1 MDELIARIVA
11 SVGIDA
17 VTAEKAAGLILR
29 FLLKEGPA
37 TEVQQLVDA
46 LPGAEKAMAAA
57 PEGGLGGMMPGVM
70 GLGSQ
75 LMSLGLGMGEI
86 SGVSKE
92 TIAFAREKAGPAPVD
107 AVIGAIPG
115 LGQFA

>member
-11 SVGIDA
+11 TVGIDA
-17 VTAEKAAGLILR
+17 ATAEKAVGLILR

-37 TEVQQLVDA
+37 AEVQQLVGA
-46 LPGAEKAMAAA
+46 LPGAEGAMAAA
-57 PEGGLGGMMPGVM
+57 PQGGLGAMMPGIM

-75 LMSLGLGMGEI
+75 LMGLGLGMGEI
-86 SGVSKE
+86 SGVSKA

-107 AVIGAIPG
+107 AVVGSIPG
-115 LGQFA
+115 LSQFV